1 MPPAARARRREA
13 RPAARF
19 VFHSLFPVPQAEF
32 SLRALPKLKLKHKLT
47 LSIAVLVLVVVVA
60 VNLVFLASSVHQ
72 QLQDTF
78 EHANFLAQEIY
89 SELGQELDAAYQQG
103 AMPAAPDALNQFF
116 QGRAQSPA
124 LASLFSAGIGYNGTI
139 RDVALVN
146 PQGVV
151 VVDSNPLLE
160 GQIQPRRRLMS
171 DILDSGIWRQ
181 VQTVMGPEAIYSVS
195 LATEVEQHPLGTIT
209 VGVDT
214 VLLRQALFARLHQLL
229 LYGGLIVLIAT
240 ALAWALSDLAL
251 APLNAISAQLDRLR
265 APSAAAA
272 VAGPEPG
279 DEFGRVQSKIQRLG
293 EEIADARQVYSALQ
307 ENVGQLLQG
316 LDEGLLLFDAKGQ
329 CVMASAAA
337 PQLLGLPFSDLAG
350 RSVAELFPGES
361 RLDRDVRHAVREGS
375 SLDPVQAERSA
386 GARPL
391 LARLDVVRDG
401 GGQQGALL
409 TVRDAEPVHRLE
421 GELELARRL
430 SAVGRLTRGVAHEVK
445 NPLNAM

>member
-1 MPPAARARRREA
+1 LLDEIGEMPMATQAKLLRVLEDRHLRRLGSRQEIAVNVRVLAATNRPPAEAVAAGQLRNDLYYRLNVFHLHLPPLREHLEDLADLCSTLLQQLNQRHGRKVEQIAPAVLQSFRQHHWPGNVRELRNTLERAMIVARGPRIECADLAPDFGASPEGAPKILAEDGDSIRVPVGATVDEAERLLILKTLAKENNNKTRAAERLGISLKPCKISSRSTQPAARARRRETRA
-13 RPAARF
+13 AARF
-19 VFHSLFPVPQAEF
+19 VFHSLFPAPQGEF
-32 SLRALPKLKLKHKLT
+32 PLRALPKLKLKHKLT

-209 VGVDT
+209 V
-214 VLLRQALFARLHQLL
+214 
-229 LYGGLIVLIAT
+229 
-240 ALAWALSDLAL
+240 
-251 APLNAISAQLDRLR
+251 
-265 APSAAAA
+265 
-272 VAGPEPG
+272 
-279 DEFGRVQSKIQRLG
+279 
-293 EEIADARQVYSALQ
+293 
-307 ENVGQLLQG
+307 
-316 LDEGLLLFDAKGQ
+316 
-329 CVMASAAA
+329 
-337 PQLLGLPFSDLAG
+337 
-350 RSVAELFPGES
+350 
-361 RLDRDVRHAVREGS
+361 
-375 SLDPVQAERSA
+375 
-386 GARPL
+386 
-391 LARLDVVRDG
+391 
-401 GGQQGALL
+401 
-409 TVRDAEPVHRLE
+409 
-421 GELELARRL
+421 
-430 SAVGRLTRGVAHEVK
+430 
-445 NPLNAM
+445 

>member
-1 MPPAARARRREA
+1 RTSGHRRRARPRSWPRMATASASRSEPRWTRPSASSSSKPWPRKTTTRPAPPSGWASASKPCKISSRSTQPAARARRRETRA
-13 RPAARF
+13 AARF
-19 VFHSLFPVPQAEF
+19 VFHSLFPAPQGEF
-32 SLRALPKLKLKHKLT
+32 PLRALPKLKLKHKLT

-316 LDEGLLLFDAKGQ
+316 LDE
-329 CVMASAAA
+329 
-337 PQLLGLPFSDLAG
+337 
-350 RSVAELFPGES
+350 
-361 RLDRDVRHAVREGS
+361 
-375 SLDPVQAERSA
+375 
-386 GARPL
+386 
-391 LARLDVVRDG
+391 
-401 GGQQGALL
+401 
-409 TVRDAEPVHRLE
+409 
-421 GELELARRL
+421 
-430 SAVGRLTRGVAHEVK
+430 
-445 NPLNAM
+445 